1 MTPSGHPTVKKMTK
15 KERGD
20 LYLTLVCGHLLATI
34 KEGLAVAPSISDVKA
49 VVVRRAADDV
59 FGNRRMEVL
68 LAGRYERSDLDR
80 VRWQDVLPSD
90 VIQEASA
97 ELMWN
102 LKGRPPQLQPLD
114 LEVEPGLKEF
124 VEALEDGPSP
134 NS

>member
-1 MTPSGHPTVKKMTK
+1 M
-15 KERGD
+15 
-20 LYLTLVCGHLLATI
+20 
-34 KEGLAVAPSISDVKA
+34 
-49 VVVRRAADDV
+49 
-59 FGNRRMEVL
+59 
-68 LAGRYERSDLDR
+68 AGR
-80 VRWQDVLPSD
+80 LPSD
-90 VIQEASA
+90 VIQEAAA